1 MGEKE
6 EEERRESQRE
16 GERRG
21 VELTRRGSVIGVVVV
36 VGLY

>member
-6 EEERRESQRE
+6 EEKKRER
-16 GERRG
+16 GERG

>member
-6 EEERRESQRE
+6 EEEKRREKE
-16 GERRG
+16 RG
-21 VELTRRGSVIGVVVV
+21 VKLTRRGSVIGVVVV

>member
-6 EEERRESQRE
+6 EEERRERE
-16 GERRG
+16 GERKG
-21 VELTRRGSVIGVVVV
+21 AELTRRGSVIGVVVV